1 MAKHYSRKGR
11 SQSKSRTMRRAQ
23 RGGDLAGNPPSAWG
37 WGLGTLGNGWTQF
50 TNSLTLM
57 PGQNAGTIQS
67 NDIVPVG
74 NINAQNAQ
82 GIMKPL
88 TGGKKRRRN
97 KRSVR
102 RGGAWGA
109 VANQAIVPGT
119 LVAMNQFFGKSR
131 KNRKNL

>member
-1 MAKHYSRKGR
+1 MVKHYSRKGR
-11 SQSKSRTMRRAQ
+11 SHSKSRTMRRAQ
-23 RGGDLAGNPPSAWG
+23 RGGDLSGNPPSAWG

-67 NDIVPVG
+67 NNIVPVG

-88 TGGKKRRRN
+88 SGGKKRNRRH
-97 KRSVR
+97 SR
-102 RGGAWGA
+102 RGGSWGA

-119 LVAMNQFFGKSR
+119 LVAMNRFFGKRSR
-131 KNRKNL
+131 KNR